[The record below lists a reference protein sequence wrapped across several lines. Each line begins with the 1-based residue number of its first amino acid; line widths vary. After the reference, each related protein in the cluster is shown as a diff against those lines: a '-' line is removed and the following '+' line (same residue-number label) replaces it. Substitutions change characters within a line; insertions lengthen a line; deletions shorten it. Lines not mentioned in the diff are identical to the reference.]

1 MFEMTVG
8 LAVLMPLSL
17 AAGMAWLAARR
28 QALYWSDGVLVVGA
42 PVFVCLAGRLVNDHH
57 PDWLALTLDA
67 WGMLVIAVLAFAVR
81 VLLLDRFLKHA
92 RATSI
97 VLMSGM
103 ALWALINGATTRP
116 MTFGF

>member
-1 MFEMTVG
+1 MFEMTVD
-8 LAVLMPLSL
+8 LAVLLPWSL

-28 QALYWSDGVLVVGA
+28 QTLYWSDGVLVVGA

-57 PDWLALTLDA
+57 PDWLALTLVA
-67 WGMLVIAVLAFAVR
+67 WAMLVVAVLVFAVR

-97 VLMSGM
+97 VLMSGT
-103 ALWALINGATTRP
+103 ALFALIQGASVKP
-116 MTFGF
+116 INFGF